1 MERSLK
7 DAWMGFPYLGRN
19 EADLRQA
26 VSIHPLKKYPLR
38 GLIDTPID
46 ANIGGKNYGKERG

>member
-46 ANIGGKNYGKERG
+46 ANIGGKNYG